1 MFYSSA
7 QDYKIKF
14 SQTLLILVNSEE
26 AAPEGPN
33 LNLKTFWEPEGFRLW
48 SIENLKGSD
57 CEASDSEP
65 EGILFDK
72 SNVV

>member
-1 MFYSSA
+1 VLGQKWSDNHIIDFDDNKVLKDQLVLLMFYSSA

-33 LNLKTFWEPEGFRLW
+33 LNLKTF
-48 SIENLKGSD
+48 
-57 CEASDSEP
+57 
-65 EGILFDK
+65 
-72 SNVV
+72 